1 MLYCILLYCSRK
13 NNPHFNKNISTTA
26 FINSC
31 QDFDILINMYIYI
44 IYIYKYVYIMY
55 RFINYSKIN

>member
-1 MLYCILLYCSRK
+1 MLYCILLYCSKK

-31 QDFDILINMYIYI
+31 QDFDILINIYIYI
-44 IYIYKYVYIMY
+44 SIYI
-55 RFINYSKIN
+55 